1 MFDKTLWLDSGTHES
16 MLEASNYIHTI
27 ERTAEK
33 IACIEEIAYK
43 LGYINK
49 TNFEKLID
57 SIGKISM
64 ENILKKL

>member
-1 MFDKTLWLDSGTHES
+1 

-27 ERTAEK
+27 ERTGLK

-49 TNFEKLID
+49 SKFEKLID
-57 SIGKISM
+57 SIGQNQYR
-64 ENILKKL
+64 EYLKKIVNGF